1 MTTTT
6 HRLVCATAVALA
18 LGAGTAFA
26 TEVQYSGTWCG
37 HSAAK
42 VLVAGPELTVLSTES
57 WGIETPGASKPE
69 VLENSAVHCVGYV
82 RILNGESRGTGA
94 CLYTNAAGD
103 TTTGEAVSGPDKPGT
118 WTGTWTFLGGTGKW
132 KGIRGGGTYKVVSRG
147 KPAQGASVQCFSH
160 SGTYTL
166 PQ

>member
-1 MTTTT
+1 MTT
-6 HRLVCATAVALA
+6 HKLACATAVAVA

-26 TEVQYSGTWCG
+26 TDVQYSGTWCG

-42 VLVAGPELTVLSTES
+42 VLVASPELTVVSTET

-82 RILNGESRGTGA
+82 RILNGKSRSTSA
-94 CLYTNAAGD
+94 CHYTNAAGD
-103 TTTGEAVSGPDKPGT
+103 TTTGEAVSEPDRP
-118 WTGTWTFLGGTGKW
+118 GTWTFLGGTGKW
-132 KGIRGGGTYKVVSRG
+132 KGIRGGGTYKAVSSG
-147 KPAQGASVQCFSH
+147 KLAQGASVHCFSH